1 MTPRP
6 HGTISP
12 GRRLLAP
19 AAVALAL
26 AVAPGCAKRV
36 APQAPEAGQ
45 AAAPSPATPE
55 TKAPGEAPPATAAQ
69 AKPSAPAAGSGMV
82 VQGGRQV
89 GPRISTYY
97 LSPGDEIKV
106 SVYGSAELSRT
117 LLIPPDSRVFF
128 PMVGEIAVDG
138 MSIPEFRQI
147 LTEKL
152 RTAEEQRIG
161 TGDEIAVRVYRNDDL
176 NVTTVVPSSG
186 RINMPLA
193 EEVEVAGLTVEEVNQ
208 AISKKLLPYL
218 VRPSVSTTITK
229 SSSGLPGRISD
240 PQVSVEVTGFGG
252 HKVLVLGEVDKPGV
266 YVSEGGSRVLE
277 MLARAGGATNDAQLK
292 NVALVRPATET
303 SPARNAIVN
312 LDRALKTGDLAQNPP
327 VQRGDIIYVPKTTI
341 AKMAVFFEQLYEI
354 VRPIVLIESGI
365 WLGQNIEAGPG
376 RGRTARSCSLVS
388 DPEDV

>member
-1 MTPRP
+1 
-6 HGTISP
+6 
-12 GRRLLAP
+12 
-19 AAVALAL
+19 
-26 AVAPGCAKRV
+26 
-36 APQAPEAGQ
+36 
-45 AAAPSPATPE
+45 
-55 TKAPGEAPPATAAQ
+55 
-69 AKPSAPAAGSGMV
+69 
-82 VQGGRQV
+82 
-89 GPRISTYY
+89 
-97 LSPGDEIKV
+97 
-106 SVYGSAELSRT
+106 
-117 LLIPPDSRVFF
+117 
-128 PMVGEIAVDG
+128 MVGEIAVDG

-152 RTAEEQRIG
+152 RTADEQRIG

-176 NVTTVVPSSG
+176 NVTTIVPSSG

-327 VQRGDIIYVPKTTI
+327 VQRGDVIYVPKTTI
-341 AKMAVFFEQLYEI
+341 AKMAVFFKHVYEI

-376 RGRTARSCSLVS
+376 RGQTARSCSLVS
-388 DPEDV
+388 DPGGRV